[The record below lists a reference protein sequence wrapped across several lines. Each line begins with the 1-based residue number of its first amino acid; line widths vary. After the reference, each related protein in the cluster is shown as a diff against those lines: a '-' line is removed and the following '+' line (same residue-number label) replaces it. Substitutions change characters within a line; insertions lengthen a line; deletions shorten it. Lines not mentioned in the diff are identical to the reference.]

1 MENAMRNFTDK
12 HTGKISGTIACFDR
26 IIFKGYLPISWAE
39 SMEGF
44 MASQGLLIKD
54 FKRFVLKQSE
64 RVKQHA
70 RAIADGAGRPF
81 IHLNGRQRKEEKA
94 RAIASRDGI
103 TEGLICVLSAVEAS
117 RSFKMVPGEKR
128 PRLVNAARKC
138 LCLYFYFI
146 DPEFGFMHVRV
157 PTWFPFTIQI
167 YLNGHEWLARKM
179 DQYGIEHR
187 KLENAFLWIDQARRA
202 QGFADRFA
210 KKKWPRILNR
220 FAETFNPLLSDLL
233 QSMGYYWIVEQAEY
247 ATDVMFADRS
257 TLKPLYQE
265 LLKHATLCFSA
276 EDVLTFLGRKLHW
289 AFEGEI
295 GNAYNKRWPGAR
307 VKHRMRDNGIKM
319 YDKHGSVL
327 RIETVINRPYEFR
340 VRRRGRRKGQ
350 EVLGW
355 FPMAKGVANL
365 YRYAEVS
372 VAANARYL
380 DALASVDD
388 PGKAQKDLLGL
399 AASVRRNGRSYR
411 GFNPCSKTDLRLF
424 AAVLRGEHAIMGFRN
439 RDIRQHLFPNA
450 QVPGKIRRLASRV
463 SRLLKLLHVRKLIA
477 KIPRS
482 RRWRPTQKG
491 HAILSSIIILYQD
504 HYRKSLV
511 CQTA

>member
-1 MENAMRNFTDK
+1 MKNFIEK
-12 HTGKISGTIACFDR
+12 HTRKITGTIACFDR
-26 IIFKGYLPISWAE
+26 VIFKGYLPISWAE

-44 MASQGLLIKD
+44 LASQGLLIKE
-54 FKRFVLKQSE
+54 FKAFVLKQSE
-64 RVKQHA
+64 RIKQNG
-70 RAIADGAGRPF
+70 RAIADGAGRPY

-94 RAIASRDGI
+94 RAIAMRDGI
-103 TEGLICVLSAVEAS
+103 TEGLICVFTAVEAS

-128 PRLVNAARKC
+128 PRLINAPRKC
-138 LCLYFYFI
+138 LCLYFYLF
-146 DPEFGFMHVRV
+146 DREFGFMHVRV
-157 PTWFPFTIQI
+157 PTWFPFTLQI
-167 YLNGHEWLARKM
+167 YLNGHEYLAGKM

-187 KLENAFLWIDQARRA
+187 KLENAFLCIDDPRRA
-202 QGFADRFA
+202 QRFADRFA
-210 KKKWPRILNR
+210 KKNWPRILDR
-220 FAETFNPLLSDLL
+220 FAKKFNPLLSDLL
-233 QSMGYYWIVEQAEY
+233 QPMGYYWIVEQAEY
-247 ATDVMFADRS
+247 ATDVMFTDPT
-257 TLKPLYQE
+257 TLRALYQE

-276 EDVLTFLGRKLHW
+276 EDVLTFLGRKLHG
-289 AFEGEI
+289 AFEGEV
-295 GNAYNKRWPGAR
+295 GNAYKKRWPGAR
-307 VKHRMRDNGIKM
+307 VKHRMKDNGIKM
-319 YDKHGSVL
+319 YDKFGSVL

-340 VRRRGRRKGQ
+340 VRRRGRRQGQ

-372 VAANARYL
+372 FAANARYL

-411 GFNPCSKTDLRLF
+411 GFNPLSRLDLRLF
-424 AAVLRGEHAIMGFRN
+424 TAVLRGEHAIMGFRN
-439 RDIRQHLFPNA
+439 RDIRQQLFPNA
-450 QVPGKIRRLASRV
+450 QGHGKIRQFASRV

-482 RRWRPTQKG
+482 RRWRLTQKG
-491 HAILSSIIILYQD
+491 HAILSSIVTLYQD
-504 HYRKSLV
+504 HYQKNLI